1 MRIHTEETKMKLIA
15 ELNESVKVITE
26 EGVEGKKNLYIHGP
40 FIQTEVKNRNGRM
53 YRRES
58 VAREVNRYNEEY
70 VNKGR
75 ALGELGH
82 PDGPSLNL
90 DRVSHKIV
98 SLVPE
103 GNDFIGKAQI
113 LSTPMGE
120 IARNLIESGVQL
132 GVSTRGMGSLKEV
145 NGVQVV
151 QDDFYL
157 ATAADIVA
165 DPSAPNAFVN
175 GIMEGVDW
183 VWDNGLL
190 KAQELEKA
198 KKHIEESARK
208 VNKKEL
214 EEAQLRIFKHFVS
227 NL

>member
-1 MRIHTEETKMKLIA
+1 MKLIT
-15 ELNESVKVITE
+15 ELNEQIKFVTE

-53 YRRES
+53 YRNES
-58 VAREVNRYNEEY
+58 VAKEVKRYNEDY
-70 VNKGR
+70 VQKGR

-82 PDGPSLNL
+82 PEGPSINL

-113 LSTPMGE
+113 LDTPMGQ

-145 NGVQVV
+145 NGVHVV

-157 ATAADIVA
+157 ATAGDIVA

-175 GIMEGVDW
+175 GIMEGVEW
-183 VWDNGLL
+183 VWDNGML

-198 KKHIEESARK
+198 KKHIEEAARK
-208 VNKKEL
+208 VSKKEL
-214 EEAQLRIFKHFVS
+214 QEAQLRVFQHFIS

>member
-1 MRIHTEETKMKLIA
+1 MKLIT
-15 ELNESVKVITE
+15 ELNEHVKYITE
-26 EGVEGKKNLYIHGP
+26 EGMEGKKNLYIHGP

-53 YRRES
+53 YRCES
-58 VAREVNRYNEEY
+58 VAREVKRYNEDY

-82 PDGPSLNL
+82 PDGPSINL

-98 SLVPE
+98 SLTQE
-103 GNDFIGKAQI
+103 GNDFMGKAQI
-113 LSTPMGE
+113 LNTPMGE
-120 IARNLIESGVQL
+120 IARNLIDCGVQL
-132 GVSTRGMGSLKEV
+132 GVSTRGMGSLIEV

-165 DPSAPNAFVN
+165 DPSAPNAFIN
-175 GIMEGVDW
+175 GIMEGVEW
-183 VWDNGLL
+183 VWDNGML
-190 KAQELEKA
+190 KTQELEKA
-198 KKHIEESARK
+198 KKIVNEAAFK

-214 EEAQLRIFKHFVS
+214 EEAKLRVFKHFLS
-227 NL
+227 NMQ

>member
-1 MRIHTEETKMKLIA
+1 MKLIA

-58 VAREVNRYNEEY
+58 VAREVERYNNDY
-70 VNKGR
+70 VTKGR

-98 SLVPE
+98 SLIPE

-198 KKHIEESARK
+198 KKKIEESARK

-214 EEAQLRIFKHFVS
+214 EEAQLRIFKHFIS

>member
-1 MRIHTEETKMKLIA
+1 
-15 ELNESVKVITE
+15 
-26 EGVEGKKNLYIHGP
+26 
-40 FIQTEVKNRNGRM
+40 M

-132 GVSTRGMGSLKEV
+132 GVSTRGMGSLKDV

>member
-1 MRIHTEETKMKLIA
+1 MKLIA
-15 ELNESVKVITE
+15 ELNESVKIISE

-40 FIQTEVKNRNGRM
+40 FIQTECENRNGRK
-53 YRRES
+53 YRFES
-58 VAREVNRYNEEY
+58 VSREVKRYNEQY
-70 VNKGR
+70 VAKGR

-82 PDGPSLNL
+82 PDGPSINL

-103 GNDFIGKAQI
+103 GNDFIGRAQI

-132 GVSTRGMGSLKEV
+132 GVSTRGMGSLKLE
-145 NGVQVV
+145 NGVNVV

-190 KAQELEKA
+190 KSQELEKA
-198 KKHIEESARK
+198 KQKIEESSRK

-214 EEAQLRIFKHFVS
+214 EEAQLRIFKHFIS

>member
-1 MRIHTEETKMKLIA
+1 MKLIA

-70 VNKGR
+70 VNKG
-75 ALGELGH
+75 
-82 PDGPSLNL
+82 L

>member
-1 MRIHTEETKMKLIA
+1 MKLIA
-15 ELNESVKVITE
+15 ELNESVRVITE

-58 VAREVNRYNEEY
+58 VAREVERYNNDY

-90 DRVSHKIV
+90 DRISHKIV
-98 SLVPE
+98 SLIPE

-113 LSTPMGE
+113 LPTPMGE

-198 KKHIEESARK
+198 KQKIEESARK

-214 EEAQLRIFKHFVS
+214 EEAQLRIFKHFIS

>member
-1 MRIHTEETKMKLIA
+1 MKLIS
-15 ELNESVKVITE
+15 EQIEEIRIITE
-26 EGVEGKKNLYIHGP
+26 EGKEGKKSLYISGP

-53 YRRES
+53 YQRES
-58 VAREVNRYNEEY
+58 VAREVQRYTDNY

-82 PDGPSLNL
+82 PDGPSINL
-90 DRVSHKIV
+90 DRVSHNIV
-98 SLVPE
+98 ELKQS
-103 GNDFIGKAQI
+103 GNDFIGKAKI
-113 LSTPMGE
+113 LETPMGT

-165 DPSAPNAFVN
+165 DPSAPDAFVN
-175 GIMEGVDW
+175 GIMEGVEW
-183 VWDNGLL
+183 VWDNGIL
-190 KAQELEKA
+190 KASQLDKA
-198 KKHIEESARK
+198 KKHINEAAS
-208 VNKKEL
+208 KKDKKAL
-214 EEAQLRIFKHFVS
+214 EEAMIRVFNSLLSSKQKNHK
-227 NL
+227 

>member
-1 MRIHTEETKMKLIA
+1 MKLIS

-58 VAREVNRYNEEY
+58 VAREVERYNTDY

-90 DRVSHKIV
+90 DRISHKIV
-98 SLVPE
+98 SLIPE

-113 LSTPMGE
+113 LPTPMGE

-132 GVSTRGMGSLKEV
+132 GVSTRGMGSIKEV
-145 NGVQVV
+145 NGVHVV

-183 VWDNGLL
+183 VWDNGML
-190 KAQELEKA
+190 KARELERAKA
-198 KKHIEESARK
+198 HIEEAARK
-208 VNKKEL
+208 VTKTEL
-214 EEAQLRIFKHFVS
+214 EEAKLRVFKHFIS
-227 NL
+227 NI

>member
-1 MRIHTEETKMKLIA
+1 MKLIA

-198 KKHIEESARK
+198 KKKIEESARK

-214 EEAQLRIFKHFVS
+214 EEAQLRIFKHFIS

>member
-1 MRIHTEETKMKLIA
+1 MKLIA
-15 ELNESVKVITE
+15 ELNESVRVITE

-198 KKHIEESARK
+198 KKKIEESARK

-214 EEAQLRIFKHFVS
+214 EEAQLRIFKHFIS

>member
-1 MRIHTEETKMKLIA
+1 MKLMA
-15 ELNESVKVITE
+15 ELNESIKIITE

-53 YRRES
+53 YRNES
-58 VAREVNRYNEEY
+58 VAKEVKRYNEEY
-70 VNKGR
+70 VLKGR

-82 PDGPSLNL
+82 PESPSINL

-98 SLVPE
+98 SLIPE

-145 NGVQVV
+145 NGIQIV

-175 GIMEGVDW
+175 GIMEGIDW

-190 KAQELEKA
+190 KAQELEQA
-198 KKHIEESARK
+198 KKKIEESARK

-214 EEAQLRIFKHFVS
+214 EEAKLRIFKHFVS

>member
-1 MRIHTEETKMKLIA
+1 MKLIA

-70 VNKGR
+70 VQKGR

-198 KKHIEESARK
+198 KQKIEESARK

-214 EEAQLRIFKHFVS
+214 EEAQLRIFKHFIS

>member
-1 MRIHTEETKMKLIA
+1 MKLIT
-15 ELNESVKVITE
+15 ELNEQIKFVTE

-40 FIQTEVKNRNGRM
+40 FIQTEVKNKNGRM
-53 YRRES
+53 YRNES
-58 VAREVNRYNEEY
+58 VAKEVKRYNEDY
-70 VNKGR
+70 VQKGR

-82 PDGPSLNL
+82 PEGPSINL

-113 LSTPMGE
+113 LDTPMGQ

-145 NGVQVV
+145 NGVHVV

-157 ATAADIVA
+157 ATAGDIVA

-175 GIMEGVDW
+175 GIMEGVEW
-183 VWDNGLL
+183 VWDNGML

-198 KKHIEESARK
+198 KKHIEEAARK
-208 VNKKEL
+208 VSKKEL
-214 EEAQLRIFKHFVS
+214 QEAQLRVFQHFIS

>member
-1 MRIHTEETKMKLIA
+1 MKLIT
-15 ELNESVKVITE
+15 ELNEQIRYITE
-26 EGVEGKKNLYIHGP
+26 EGVEGKKNLYIQGP

-53 YRRES
+53 YRSES
-58 VAREVNRYNEEY
+58 VAREVKRYNEDY

-82 PDGPSLNL
+82 PDGPSINL
-90 DRVSHKIV
+90 DRVSHRIV
-98 SLVPE
+98 SLTQE
-103 GNDFIGKAQI
+103 GNDFMGKAQI
-113 LSTPMGE
+113 LNTPMGE

-175 GIMEGVDW
+175 GIMEGVEW
-183 VWDNGLL
+183 VWDNGMLRT
-190 KAQELEKA
+190 QELEKA
-198 KKHIEESARK
+198 KRAIDEASSKI
-208 VNKKEL
+208 NKKEL
-214 EEAQLRIFKHFVS
+214 EEAKLRVFNHFLS

>member
-1 MRIHTEETKMKLIA
+1 MKLIT
-15 ELNESVKVITE
+15 ELNEQIKIIME

-40 FIQTEVKNRNGRM
+40 FIQTEVTNRNGRR
-53 YRRES
+53 YQRES
-58 VAREVNRYNEEY
+58 VAREVERYNKDY
-70 VNKGR
+70 VLKGR

-82 PDGPSLNL
+82 PEGPSINL

-98 SLVPE
+98 SLTAE
-103 GNDFIGKAQI
+103 GNDFMGKAQI
-113 LSTPMGE
+113 LPTPMGE

-145 NGVQVV
+145 NGVHVV

-157 ATAADIVA
+157 ATAGDIVA

-175 GIMEGVDW
+175 GIMEGVEW
-183 VWDNGLL
+183 VWENGML

-198 KKHIEESARK
+198 KVQINEAAAKASKH
-208 VNKKEL
+208 EL
-214 EEAQLRIFKHFVS
+214 EEAKMRVFAHFIS